1 MNSAGTTEQA
11 TGQAVAHHQAERRY
25 VYNGEASAPHR
36 GTNDILPRSNR
47 PVKHRKRSP
56 FNIIAALVAVSLL
69 IVFYVWNKITV
80 DRIAVEVNATQA
92 QYQKIMNAND
102 LLRAEINKKSNLE
115 RIGKVAAQL
124 GLTYPKEQPASFP
137 VDGEKLESLETE

>member
-1 MNSAGTTEQA
+1 MNPASTTEQA
-11 TGQAVAHHQAERRY
+11 TGQAVSHHQAERRY
-25 VYNGEASAPHR
+25 VYNGEASGGRA
-36 GTNDILPRSNR
+36 NDILPRSNR

-80 DRIAVEVNATQA
+80 DRIAVEVNTTQA
-92 QYQKIMNAND
+92 QYQKIMSAND